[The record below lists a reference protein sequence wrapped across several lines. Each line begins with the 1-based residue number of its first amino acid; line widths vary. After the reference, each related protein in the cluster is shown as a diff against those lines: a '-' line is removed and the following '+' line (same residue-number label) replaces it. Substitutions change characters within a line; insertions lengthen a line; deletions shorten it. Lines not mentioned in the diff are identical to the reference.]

1 MHNHMARLAI
11 GGKLHTAP
19 IGDNPQRILD
29 VGCGTGI
36 WTIDIG
42 MLLNRTRG
50 DFANGQLLGD
60 EYPSAEVCFLKLSRT

>member
-42 MLLNRTRG
+42 MLSNRRG
-50 DFANGQLLGD
+50 GALLMD
-60 EYPSAEVCFLKLSRT
+60 SF